1 MTSKTKRIEARFP
14 AELKALAERAALA
27 SGYTLTDYLAN
38 LVRNDAPK
46 RLRAQSEIGLTNEV
60 FDHFI
65 KVCETAQAPSQKILD
80 AAQKLDN
87 EGF

>member
-1 MTSKTKRIEARFP
+1 MTNKTERIEARFP

-27 SGYTLTDYLAN
+27 SGYTLTDYLAS
-38 LVRNDAPK
+38 LVRKDAPK
-46 RLRAQSEIGLTNEV
+46 RLKAQSEIVVANKI

-65 KVCETAQAPSQKILD
+65 KVCESAPAPGRKILD
-80 AAQKLDN
+80 AADKLDR